1 VTVLSRRTWLTGAA
15 AFGLLGTKPAS
26 AALPESVAK
35 IKRSLVGI
43 TTFAPAAAI
52 SQRLAGTGFAIGDG
66 RHIITNYH
74 VIQRTPDQPPQQLG
88 ALLPQSL
95 EPERRELQI
104 VKISPAH
111 DLALLRLSGPP
122 VTPVALWT
130 ETSMVDDGTAV
141 AITGFPLGA
150 VLGLVPATQT
160 GIVSAQTPNISPQ
173 PNSRFLDANLLRTPR
188 FSIYQLDLTAYPG
201 HSGSPLYLADTG
213 VVIGVLNATLI
224 KSTKERV
231 ISDPSGISYAVPS
244 AFIRDLAAL
253 ASVPA

>member
-1 VTVLSRRTWLTGAA
+1 MTQLSRRSWLAGAA
-15 AFGLLGTKPAS
+15 AFGLLGSRSAE
-26 AALPESVAK
+26 AALPESVAR

-43 TTFAPAAAI
+43 TTFAPTAAI

-74 VIQRTPDQPPQQLG
+74 VIQSSLDKPPQQLG

-95 EPERRELQI
+95 EPERRGLEI
-104 VKISPAH
+104 VKVSPAH
-111 DLALLRLSGPP
+111 DLALLRLSGAPMPP
-122 VTPVALWT
+122 LALWS
-130 ETSMVDDGTAV
+130 ETTMVEDGTAV

-160 GIVSAQTPNISPQ
+160 GIVSAHTPNISPQ
-173 PNSRFLDANLLRTPR
+173 PNSRFLDAELLRTPR

-213 VVIGVLNATLI
+213 VVIGVLNATVI

-244 AFIRDLAAL
+244 AFIRDIAAQAGLAL
-253 ASVPA
+253 